1 MSRHKQSVVKRLKR
15 VKTTGCS
22 LVGKD
27 HQYHSSFGGL
37 GWAVVVC
44 RLAHLASQA
53 VSSNW
58 KAIDLA
64 RCTDSHQRFPQ
75 IGRHISAGQ
84 PRDRWARAAGET
96 RDGAGEHVSSPHVM
110 CMSVQTFFFSV
121 FCISFFWCCLW
132 FPCHPGLLVP
142 TMHDRERQPIISLLL
157 TAFTLYVNNLLFF

>member
-1 MSRHKQSVVKRLKR
+1 MSRHKQSVVKRLKH

-27 HQYHSSFGGL
+27 HQTTTLHFGGL
-37 GWAVVVC
+37 GWPVVVC

-75 IGRHISAGQ
+75 IGRHISAGR
-84 PRDRWARAAGET
+84 PRDRWASAAGET

-121 FCISFFWCCLW
+121 FCIPFSGAVCGFPVIRVCLSQR
-132 FPCHPGLLVP
+132 CM
-142 TMHDRERQPIISLLL
+142 TERDS
-157 TAFTLYVNNLLFF
+157 